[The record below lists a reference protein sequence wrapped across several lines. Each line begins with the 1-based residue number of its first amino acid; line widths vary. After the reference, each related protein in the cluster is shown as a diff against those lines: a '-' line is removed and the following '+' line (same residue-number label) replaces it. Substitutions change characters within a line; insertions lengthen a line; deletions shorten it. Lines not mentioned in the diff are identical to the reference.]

1 MSKRS
6 LREGSIGIS
15 SSKRDEEDINLEKI
29 MYKEAKLTKMVK
41 AELERRASLV
51 GSPVPY
57 L

>member
-6 LREGSIGIS
+6 LREGSIGMS

-29 MYKEAKLTKMVK
+29 MYKEAKLTRMVK